1 MADLRH
7 RNGPPDG
14 FPAAV
19 ISRVIIHVDG
29 PPGAGKTTFVERLLG
44 ALDGWVLAVR
54 CRRSESLRQ
63 ARESSSARDPEVRRY
78 RAAGASDAG
87 RFTFPAAQDSADDFF
102 TSRLLT
108 DVSDVVVIE
117 GDSPLGDADLRV
129 FVAPPPAAG
138 QTLLVR
144 QRRDHAAQLRA
155 RAAAMERL
163 LGEPDGAAR
172 LLEQLVGGPVVAF
185 ARERPELLEQA
196 RVGLLAGI
204 GKIGTAPPP
213 APTEHWAV
221 AVGYTGIE
229 YAQLV
234 VVNAC
239 QDAGRRR
246 AHSLLED
253 VRRLRAD
260 QAVFDDVL
268 GWRGSRVP
276 ITAVVADLADAR
288 HAGTRKAV
296 ARVKRTVR
304 AVPGRHGPGSDGG

>member
-1 MADLRH
+1 
-7 RNGPPDG
+7 
-14 FPAAV
+14 
-19 ISRVIIHVDG
+19 
-29 PPGAGKTTFVERLLG
+29 
-44 ALDGWVLAVR
+44 
-54 CRRSESLRQ
+54 
-63 ARESSSARDPEVRRY
+63 
-78 RAAGASDAG
+78 
-87 RFTFPAAQDSADDFF
+87 
-102 TSRLLT
+102 
-108 DVSDVVVIE
+108 VIE

-138 QTLLVR
+138 QRLLVR

-155 RAAAMERL
+155 RTAAMERL
-163 LGEPDGAAR
+163 LGEPDGAAQ

-185 ARERPELLEQA
+185 ARERPELMEQA

-204 GKIGTAPPP
+204 GKIRSAPPL

-221 AVGYTGIE
+221 AAGYAGIE

-239 QDAGRRR
+239 QDAERRR

-268 GWRGSRVP
+268 GWRGSRGP

-288 HAGTRKAV
+288 DAGTRRAV

-304 AVPGRHGPGSDGG
+304 AVPGRHGRGSDGG